1 MKEEAL
7 SFEGFVTEALPES
20 RFRVK
25 LENGHEILAYGS
37 GKMMVRRIRIAI
49 GDRVTVDVSPYD
61 MTRGRITFRHQ
72 TAQQAGRP
80 GVRRPQ
86 RRR

>member
-7 SFEGFVTEALPES
+7 KFEGVVTDALPES
-20 RFRVK
+20 RFRVR

-49 GDRVTVDVSPYD
+49 GDRVTVDMSPYD
-61 MTRGRITFRHQ
+61 LTRGRITFRHQ
-72 TAQQAGRP
+72 AANQPPRARP
-80 GVRRPQ
+80 PM